1 MTLFLLGLNL
11 LLSSGFGDFRQ
22 KTTVFW
28 GMRMGLHNSNS
39 WAWSTPSELLGV
51 ESSTLLERNYQ
62 DREFQQLRCQE
73 AFPQLKHPQ
82 VMHNPTG
89 FHLRRVCL
97 NFISLSLFSSLA
109 FSQLLLH
116 DYFYTVSFFFF

>member
-39 WAWSTPSELLGV
+39 WAWSTLSELLGV
-51 ESSTLLERNYQ
+51 ENSWGGEQHPAGEELPRQRISTVMLPGS
-62 DREFQQLRCQE
+62 
-73 AFPQLKHPQ
+73 FPSTKTSP
-82 VMHNPTG
+82 G
-89 FHLRRVCL
+89 D
-97 NFISLSLFSSLA
+97 A
-109 FSQLLLH
+109 
-116 DYFYTVSFFFF
+116 